1 MDGVSGMSQ
10 DQILGR
16 LGSKSHWRTQSETL
30 LARYFQAHLEDLPF
44 ETAASIAKKVGVS
57 AVTVGRFLRRLGY
70 RKLSEL
76 TQDLRA
82 RGPNS
87 AWQVKEPTPG
97 RSNGNGAGIQGRQL
111 QAHIDNLTR
120 IFGQASTPAWSKAV
134 KLIADAPRV
143 FVVSF
148 QNMRGIGDYF
158 ASQLDYA
165 RPGVRF
171 LDGEDGTF
179 VDLFDGEPRKTC
191 LVIIESRRYARKA
204 GPLAERARAMGIKVI
219 AITDIYCAWADDADV
234 SLTDPGEGEV
244 FWDST
249 VSTVALLELLLE
261 SVIERLG
268 ERVPARIK
276 HLTAL
281 QDYFGDFG
289 DM

>member
-1 MDGVSGMSQ
+1 MSQ
-10 DQILGR
+10 DQVLGK

-70 RKLSEL
+70 RRLSEL
-76 TQDLRA
+76 TQDLRM

-87 AWQVKEPTPG
+87 AWQIKDPAPG
-97 RSNGNGAGIQGRQL
+97 KSNGSGIQGRQL
-111 QAHIDNLTR
+111 QAHIENLTR
-120 IFGQASTPAWSKAV
+120 IFGQTSTPAWSKAV
-134 KLIADAPRV
+134 KLIAGAPRI

-148 QNMRGIGDYF
+148 QNLRGIGHYF

-204 GPLAERARAMGIKVI
+204 APLAERAKEAGIKVI
-219 AITDIYCAWADDADV
+219 AVTDIYCGWADDADV

-268 ERVPARIK
+268 DKVPARIK